1 MKGRE
6 RKMATVGSFLPGRQ
20 GSAPQVWKEPS
31 TPSKELTFQLEISTV
46 AAKSLVQ
53 F

>member
-6 RKMATVGSFLPGRQ
+6 REVVIAGSFLPGRQ
-20 GSAPQVWKEPS
+20 GSAPQVWKEQC
-31 TPSKELTFQLEISTV
+31 TPSEELTVQLDSSML
-46 AAKSLVQ
+46 AAKPFVQ